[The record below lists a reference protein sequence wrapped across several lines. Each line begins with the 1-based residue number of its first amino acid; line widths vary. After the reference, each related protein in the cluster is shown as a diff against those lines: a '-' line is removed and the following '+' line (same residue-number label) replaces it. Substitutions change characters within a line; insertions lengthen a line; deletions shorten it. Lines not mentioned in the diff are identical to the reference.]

1 MSLIGNQMKILTILG
16 ARPQFIK
23 SAVVSSE
30 LKKIG
35 LCEEII
41 VHTGQHY
48 NDNMSNIFFEQLSL
62 QSPKYNL
69 GVGSGT
75 HGYQT
80 GIMMIRLEEVILE
93 EKPTAIIVYGDT
105 NSTLAGSLV
114 AAKLQIKSIHV
125 EAGLRSWNRSM
136 PEEINRVVS
145 DHLADILFSPT
156 ETSVTNLI
164 NEGISKTKIELV
176 GDVMYDVFLRQESL
190 SKKLNNVLEKH
201 NLKGVDYILAT
212 LHRAENTDNL
222 DRLKAIITAL
232 DMLGQNF
239 QVIMP
244 LHPRTL
250 TKLKANLLVENYR
263 NVSIIEPVGYLEM
276 YELEANSRLI
286 CTDSGGVQKEAYF
299 HRVPCVTYRNETEWI
314 ELVSSGWNYLVEPT
328 DAESIYRTFLKA
340 LETPT
345 ASLPEINY
353 GGGKASEEI
362 AKKIVSY
369 KFV

>member
-1 MSLIGNQMKILTILG
+1 MKIITILG

-35 LCEEII
+35 FCEEVI

-48 NDNMSNIFFEQLSL
+48 DDNMSKIFFEQLSL

-80 GIMMIRLEEVILE
+80 GMMMIRLEEVILE

-105 NSTLAGSLV
+105 NSTVAGSLV
-114 AAKLQIKSIHV
+114 AAKLQIKAIHI

-190 SKKLNNVLEKH
+190 SKNLNNALEKH
-201 NLKGVDYILAT
+201 NLKKGDYILAT
-212 LHRAENTDNL
+212 LHRAENTDNV

-232 DMLGQNF
+232 NMLGQKF

-250 TKLKANLLVENYR
+250 TKLKANLLVKDYCD
-263 NVSIIEPVGYLEM
+263 IKILKPVGYLEM

-299 HRVPCVTYRNETEWI
+299 HRVPCVTYRHETEWI

-328 DAESIYRTFLKA
+328 DAESIYQTFLKA
-340 LETPT
+340 IETEI

-369 KFV
+369 NFV